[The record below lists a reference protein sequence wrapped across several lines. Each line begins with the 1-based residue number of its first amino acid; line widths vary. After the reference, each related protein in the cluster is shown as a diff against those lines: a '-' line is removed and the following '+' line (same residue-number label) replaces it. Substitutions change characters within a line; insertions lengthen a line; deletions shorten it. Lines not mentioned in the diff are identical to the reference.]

1 MSTRLPS
8 QSIGVG
14 LGRLD
19 GLPKVRGTALYAYEQ
34 PVPQP
39 AYLHPVQATIARG
52 TLVRIA
58 TGAAEALD
66 GVLAVLTHL
75 NAPRLIDTQDPELL
89 VLQSAAVGFRGQIIA
104 AVVAETSEIARHA
117 AGLVE
122 VAYAPAPHN
131 SAFSVAEHGYISPGS
146 PPGLPRQVSEAE
158 IEAALAGE
166 RGHVS
171 PGSPPDLPRQVS
183 EAEIKAALA
192 AASTAVDQTYTTPP
206 EYNLPMEPHTSVAI
220 WNDGILTM
228 YESTQ
233 GVHSFQ
239 AGLAP
244 LFGLEPERVRVISPY
259 VGGGFGSKLEV
270 HAQAV
275 LAAMAARELPGRA
288 VKVAL
293 TRQQMFSLSGYRPP
307 TIQHVRLGADL
318 DGTLTAVA
326 VDVLEQ
332 SSRTKEFTE
341 GSDGPARMMYAAPQR
356 RTTNRPVVLDVPVPT
371 WMRAPGT
378 CPGMFGLEVAMDEV
392 AVACAID
399 PIALRVRNEPE
410 VDPETGQ
417 PHASRYLRDCLQL
430 GAERFGWDHRD
441 PAPRARLQ
449 QGWLS
454 GTGVA
459 SATHPD
465 WREPDN
471 AARIRFDADGTY
483 VVQIAAAE
491 IGTGSWTALTQI
503 AAEALGCPVQC
514 VRMEIGDS
522 SLPRASVAGGSFG
535 TTSWGAAIVAA
546 AEAFRDEYG
555 AQPEPGAETEAQAP
569 ELNDDHLSRHSFGAQ
584 FAEVRVNADTG
595 EIRVSRMLGVFSIGR
610 VINPATARS
619 QFIGGM
625 TMGVGMALHE
635 HGVMDPRFGT
645 IVNHDFADYH
655 IPTCADIENLEA
667 IWLEEHEAPPGA
679 LGARGLGE
687 IGIVGAAAAIAN
699 AAYHATGV
707 RVRKLPL
714 TPDAFLRRLPS
725 W

>member
-1 MSTRLPS
+1 MSTGLRG
-8 QSIGVG
+8 QSIGIG

-19 GLPKVRGTALYAYEQ
+19 GVPKVRGTALYAYEQ

-39 AYLHPVQATIARG
+39 AYLYPVQATIARG
-52 TLVRIA
+52 TVVRID

-66 GVLAVLTHL
+66 GVLIVLTHL
-75 NAPRLIDTQDPELL
+75 NAPRLVDTKDQELL
-89 VLQSAAVGFRGQIIA
+89 VLQSAAVGFRGQFIG
-104 AVVAETSEIARHA
+104 AVVAESSEIARHA
-117 AGLVE
+117 AGLVD
-122 VAYAPAPHN
+122 VAYAPARHN
-131 SAFSVAEHGYISPGS
+131 SAFSVGEHGYVSPGS
-146 PPGLPRQVSEAE
+146 APGLPRQVSEAE

-166 RGHVS
+166 HGSVS
-171 PGSPPDLPRQVS
+171 PWSAPGLPRQVS
-183 EAEIKAALA
+183 EAEIRAALA

-206 EYNLPMEPHTSVAI
+206 EFHVPMEPHTSVAV
-220 WNDGILTM
+220 WNGRILTI

-233 GVHSFQ
+233 GVHSFR

-244 LFGLEPERVRVISPY
+244 LFGLEPDQVRVISPY

-288 VKVAL
+288 VKVTL
-293 TRQQMFSLSGYRPP
+293 TRQQMFSLSGYRAP

-318 DGTLTAVA
+318 DGTLTALA
-326 VDVLEQ
+326 VDVVEQ

-356 RTTNRPVVLDVPVPT
+356 RTMNRPVALDVPIPT
-371 WMRAPGT
+371 WMRAPGR
-378 CPGMFGLEVAMDEV
+378 CPGMFGLEVAMDEL
-392 AVACAID
+392 ATACAVD

-417 PHASRYLRDCLQL
+417 PHAFRHLLHCLQL
-430 GAERFGWDHRD
+430 GARRFGWEHRD

-449 QGWLS
+449 HGWWS
-454 GTGVA
+454 GMGVA
-459 SATHPD
+459 SATYPD
-465 WREPDN
+465 WRESDN
-471 AARIRFDADGTY
+471 AARIRFEADGTY
-483 VVQIAAAE
+483 SVQIAAAE
-491 IGTGSWTALTQI
+491 IGTGSRTVLTQI
-503 AAEALGCPVQC
+503 AAEALGCPAQC
-514 VRMEIGDS
+514 VQMEIGDS
-522 SLPRASVAGGSFG
+522 GLPLASNAGGSFG

-546 AEAFRDEYG
+546 AETFRDQHG
-555 AQPEPGAETEAQAP
+555 ADPRPGAETEARAP
-569 ELNDDHLSRHSFGAQ
+569 EVNDDDDDDRSRHSFGAQ
-584 FAEVRVNADTG
+584 FAEIRVNADTG
-595 EIRVSRMLGVFSIGR
+595 EIRVSRMLGVFSVGR
-610 VINPATARS
+610 VINPVTARS

-625 TMGVGMALHE
+625 TMGIGMALHE

-655 IPTCADIENLEA
+655 LPTCADIEDIDA
-667 IWLEEHEAPPGA
+667 IWLDEPEAPPGV

-707 RVRKLPL
+707 RARNLPL
-714 TPDAFLRRLPS
+714 TLDTFLS
-725 W
+725 

>member
-1 MSTRLPS
+1 MSTGLRG
-8 QSIGVG
+8 QSIGIG

-19 GLPKVRGTALYAYEQ
+19 GVPKVRGTALYAYEQ

-39 AYLHPVQATIARG
+39 AYLYPVQATIARG
-52 TLVRIA
+52 TVVRID

-66 GVLAVLTHL
+66 GVLIVLTHL
-75 NAPRLIDTQDPELL
+75 NAPRLVDTKDQELM
-89 VLQSAAVGFRGQIIA
+89 VLQSAAVGFRGQFIG
-104 AVVAETSEIARHA
+104 AVVAESSEIARHA
-117 AGLVE
+117 AGLVD
-122 VAYAPAPHN
+122 VAYAPARHN
-131 SAFSVAEHGYISPGS
+131 SAFSVGEHGYVSPGS
-146 PPGLPRQVSEAE
+146 APGLPRQVSEAE

-166 RGHVS
+166 HGSVS
-171 PGSPPDLPRQVS
+171 PGSAPGLPRQVS
-183 EAEIKAALA
+183 EAEIRAALA

-206 EYNLPMEPHTSVAI
+206 EFHVPMEPHTSVAI
-220 WNDGILTM
+220 WNGRILTI

-233 GVHSFQ
+233 GVHSFR

-244 LFGLEPERVRVISPY
+244 LFGLEPDQVRVISPY

-288 VKVAL
+288 VKVTL
-293 TRQQMFSLSGYRPP
+293 TRQQMFSLSGYRAP

-318 DGTLTAVA
+318 DGTLTALA
-326 VDVLEQ
+326 VDVVEQ

-356 RTTNRPVVLDVPVPT
+356 RTTNRPVALDVPIPT
-371 WMRAPGT
+371 WMRAPGR
-378 CPGMFGLEVAMDEV
+378 CPGMFGLEVAMDEL
-392 AVACAID
+392 ATACAVD

-417 PHASRYLRDCLQL
+417 PHAFRHLLHCLQL
-430 GAERFGWDHRD
+430 GARRFGWEHRD

-449 QGWLS
+449 HGWWS
-454 GTGVA
+454 GMGVA
-459 SATHPD
+459 SATYPD
-465 WREPDN
+465 WRESDN
-471 AARIRFDADGTY
+471 AARIRFEADGTY
-483 VVQIAAAE
+483 SVQIAAAE
-491 IGTGSWTALTQI
+491 IGTGSRTVLTQI
-503 AAEALGCPVQC
+503 AAEALGCPAQC
-514 VRMEIGDS
+514 VQMEIGDS
-522 SLPRASVAGGSFG
+522 GLPLASNAGGSFG

-546 AEAFRDEYG
+546 AETFRDQHG
-555 AQPEPGAETEAQAP
+555 ADPRPGAETEARAP
-569 ELNDDHLSRHSFGAQ
+569 EVNDDDDDDRSRHSFGAQ
-584 FAEVRVNADTG
+584 FAEIRVNADTG
-595 EIRVSRMLGVFSIGR
+595 EIRVSRMLGVFSVGR
-610 VINPATARS
+610 VINPVTARS

-625 TMGVGMALHE
+625 TMGIGMALHE

-655 IPTCADIENLEA
+655 IPTCADIEDIDA
-667 IWLEEHEAPPGA
+667 IWLDEPEAPPGV

-707 RVRKLPL
+707 RARNLPL
-714 TPDAFLRRLPS
+714 TLDTFLS
-725 W
+725 